1 MATEYIS
8 ELDSRFFADNLLMK
22 EDWDGCLYDLENMD
36 IPDDPEDPFGILRD
50 HSHMDEDNDI
60 ELKLES
66 LSPSS
71 SSSSSSDPWSH
82 VYTEIF
88 QDVLIKEE
96 PPSPPSSNSSEVLIS
111 TVVESSQK
119 HAASAAPCL
128 GVKLEGP
135 PTPPYCVGDIPS
147 PPRTQASGSPPSQT
161 QAILEWPKRE
171 PKHEALAP
179 TTGLVP
185 TQCQQKAPQLL
196 QSNLALPS
204 GITAAPN
211 TTKTL
216 ILQPVTSLVPQ
227 TIAFQAKPAAQPVVL
242 STGGLT
248 RLPAQCLLKQP
259 QPGLGRTQLAHGPCN
274 LPQGGLANGLSNGTA
289 NGVVV
294 KGMANGLTTKMENGV
309 TGTSVAGLCSPTFV
323 GSMSASAP
331 GACLSPPAST
341 APPTTAAAAAAV
353 VKRIVPLQ
361 PPSRDPYGRDVDV
374 KVLKRQQRMIKNRES
389 ACQSRRKKK
398 EYVTGL
404 EARLRD
410 ALGENERLR
419 RDNAELKQ
427 RLEGLITE
435 NTQLKGGGVS
445 GRRAVCV
452 MALFCFLALTW
463 SPGRFMDSD
472 TVPMAAVQS
481 PAELTLRHGRHLLA
495 VPPEPPAF
503 HTQPHPHSPRKHH
516 VYTNKTTSLAN
527 GKELLVTVNSSLPS
541 LRPPS
546 CPHFNKTESLRLA
559 DELRGWVYR
568 HEVERRKVTK
578 RWQPK
583 PPSPPKFTTK
593 RSSIGR
599 ILSIPHPDATR
610 AMPSNQLQLYGGP
623 AQGYIDFLEAIDR
636 QDDTFYVVSFSRDHL
651 LLPAMSHNKTRR
663 PKMSLVMPAMALNDS
678 LVDAGPAGYET
689 MMQVDCEVTNTR
701 IVRIRSS
708 SVPPSLRRASHDN
721 ATGSY
726 STNKDTSPQDPTHRD
741 DPPLRTRAALSR
753 RRLERAA
760 SQNASDAYRNAQVP
774 VTIDGEGDF

>member
-88 QDVLIKEE
+88 Q
-96 PPSPPSSNSSEVLIS
+96 
-111 TVVESSQK
+111 
-119 HAASAAPCL
+119 
-128 GVKLEGP
+128 G
-135 PTPPYCVGDIPS
+135 
-147 PPRTQASGSPPSQT
+147 
-161 QAILEWPKRE
+161 
-171 PKHEALAP
+171 
-179 TTGLVP
+179 TT
-185 TQCQQKAPQLL
+185 
-196 QSNLALPS
+196 
-204 GITAAPN
+204 
-211 TTKTL
+211 
-216 ILQPVTSLVPQ
+216 
-227 TIAFQAKPAAQPVVL
+227 QPVVL

-289 NGVVV
+289 NGVVA

-341 APPTTAAAAAAV
+341 APPTTTAAAAV

-583 PPSPPKFTTK
+583 PPSPPVP
-593 RSSIGR
+593 RQR
-599 ILSIPHPDATR
+599 PPH
-610 AMPSNQLQLYGGP
+610 LQLYGGP

-726 STNKDTSPQDPTHRD
+726 STNKDTSPQQDPTHRD

>member
-1 MATEYIS
+1 
-8 ELDSRFFADNLLMK
+8 
-22 EDWDGCLYDLENMD
+22 
-36 IPDDPEDPFGILRD
+36 
-50 HSHMDEDNDI
+50 
-60 ELKLES
+60 
-66 LSPSS
+66 
-71 SSSSSSDPWSH
+71 
-82 VYTEIF
+82 
-88 QDVLIKEE
+88 IKEE

-119 HAASAAPCL
+119 
-128 GVKLEGP
+128 VKLEGP

-147 PPRTQASGSPPSQT
+147 PPRTQASGSPPSHT

-179 TTGLVP
+179 ATGLVP

-196 QSNLALPS
+196 QSNLALSS

-211 TTKTL
+211 TAKTL

-227 TIAFQAKPAAQPVVL
+227 TIAFQAKPAA
-242 STGGLT
+242 
-248 RLPAQCLLKQP
+248 
-259 QPGLGRTQLAHGPCN
+259 
-274 LPQGGLANGLSNGTA
+274 
-289 NGVVV
+289 
-294 KGMANGLTTKMENGV
+294 
-309 TGTSVAGLCSPTFV
+309 
-323 GSMSASAP
+323 SAP

-341 APPTTAAAAAAV
+341 APPTTAAAAAAAAV

-435 NTQLKGGGVS
+435 NLGGEKK
-445 GRRAVCV
+445 RAVCV

-463 SPGRFMDSD
+463 SPGRFMESD
-472 TVPMAAVQS
+472 TVPLGAVQP

-495 VPPEPPAF
+495 VPREPPAF

-516 VYTNKTTSLAN
+516 VYTYATQRSNMLFLFRNKTTSLAN

-583 PPSPPKFTTK
+583 PPSLLQKFTTK

-599 ILSIPHPDATR
+599 ILSIPHPDAT
-610 AMPSNQLQLYGGP
+610 SQLQLYGGP

-708 SVPPSLRRASHDN
+708 SVPPSLR
-721 ATGSY
+721 
-726 STNKDTSPQDPTHRD
+726 
-741 DPPLRTRAALSR
+741 
-753 RRLERAA
+753 
-760 SQNASDAYRNAQVP
+760 
-774 VTIDGEGDF
+774 